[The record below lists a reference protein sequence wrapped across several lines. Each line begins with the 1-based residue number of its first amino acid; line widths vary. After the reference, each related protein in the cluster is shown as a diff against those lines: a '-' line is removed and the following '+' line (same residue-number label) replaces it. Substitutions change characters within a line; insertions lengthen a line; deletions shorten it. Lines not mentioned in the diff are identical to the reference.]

1 MGRAYQIDLDGLIAT
16 AEWAD
21 NVDVSPLAASIAH
34 NSHRPLAAVG
44 SGGSKS
50 VACLSALLHR
60 RYTGQAAADI
70 TPLLVADSDLR
81 GHSVQIFTASGAN
94 PDVLGCFSRILTKEP
109 EGLTVI
115 SSALAS
121 PLASRAKGYWYTDYF
136 GFEGPIK
143 GEGFVA
149 TNSILAQSIVMTR
162 AYEQAFGIVT
172 QSISACL
179 KGQGLAQKLA
189 LLESSIR
196 KIGLKRHAVVLFSEY
211 GQPAATDLES
221 KFSEVGLASVQLA
234 DYRNFAH
241 GRHNW
246 IDKHLD
252 ETIVISIEVGEES
265 RLASRTL
272 RLLPDE
278 VPIVRIAIEETGA
291 IGSLIALYSIIR
303 MTGVYGQLRD
313 LDPGKPGVPPYGS
326 RLYRLNAWSLRDSLS
341 SVPEIAIMRKAQ
353 ASIPALRRSGGFEAW
368 MSRFWS
374 FLEAIEAVEYTGIA
388 LDYDGTI
395 CDRKDRFA
403 GIATPVRDAL
413 TSVIERGVPITV
425 ITGRGRSV
433 GHALREAIPQS
444 CWNNI
449 RVAYYNGSELHP
461 LAYDGVLEDT
471 LVTSTILD
479 KLKAQIQAHPSL
491 MSLSVEMRRNQLSI
505 ATGIY
510 MSPEA
515 IHKTVFDL
523 ISADSIEGVRVMTS
537 SHSVDVLLPAASKL
551 TPLVQSNRV
560 SNILCIGDSGEWP
573 GNDFELLSH
582 VGSLSCY
589 RTSRLPDR
597 CWHISPVGWRN
608 SQATLH
614 YLASLRHSSSGFRID
629 RERLLSHHP

>member
-34 NSHRPLAAVG
+34 NSHRPLTAVG

-60 RYTGQAAADI
+60 RYTGQAGADI
-70 TPLLVADSDLR
+70 TPLLVADWDLR

-94 PDVLGCFSRILTKEP
+94 PDVLGCFSRVVAKEP

-115 SSALAS
+115 SSTSAS
-121 PLASRAKGYWYTDYF
+121 PLSSRANGYWYTDYF
-136 GFEGPIK
+136 GFDGPIK

-149 TNSILAQSIVMTR
+149 TNSILAQSVVMTR

-172 QSISACL
+172 QSISECL
-179 KGQGLAQKLA
+179 KGFGVAQKLA
-189 LLESSIR
+189 LMESTVR
-196 KIGLKRHAVVLFSEY
+196 KIGLRRHALVLFGEY

-221 KFSEVGLASVQLA
+221 KFSEVGLASVQLT

-252 ETIVISIEVGEES
+252 DTVVISIEVGEES

-278 VPIVRIAIEETGA
+278 VPIVRITIDETGSV
-291 IGSLIALYSIIR
+291 GSLIALYAVIR
-303 MTGVYGQLRD
+303 LTGVYGQLRN

-326 RLYRLNAWSLRDSLS
+326 RLYRLNAWGSRNSLYSI
-341 SVPEIAIMRKAQ
+341 PEIAIMRKAQ
-353 ASIPALRRSGGFEAW
+353 ASIAALKRSGGFEAW

-374 FLEAIEAVEYTGIA
+374 FLEAIEAIEYTGIA

-395 CDRKDRFA
+395 CDRRDRFA
-403 GIATPVRDAL
+403 GVAAPVREAIV
-413 TSVIERGVPITV
+413 SVIERGVPITV

-461 LAYDGVLEDT
+461 LAFDGVLADS

-479 KLKAQIQAHPSL
+479 ELKVQIEAHPSL
-491 MSLSVEMRRNQLSI
+491 KSLKVEMRRNQLSI

-510 MSPEA
+510 MSAEA
-515 IHKTVFDL
+515 IHKTVFDIL
-523 ISADSIEGVRVMTS
+523 SADSIEGARVMTS
-537 SHSVDVLLPAASKL
+537 AHSVDVLLPAASKL
-551 TPLVQSNRV
+551 TPLLRPSGV
-560 SNILCIGDSGEWP
+560 SNFLCIGDSGEWP
-573 GNDFELLSH
+573 GNDFELLSQ
-582 VGSLSCY
+582 VGSLSCH